1 MNGLFIVLFWLS
13 LFFNLVKTSK
23 SGNPSDSVNLAQ
35 QVLVP
40 GELWVC
46 SLPLGKGSLQLSINM
61 AQLDVRPGP
70 SGLSVHASIT
80 VAVDIA
86 GNGHSMNGSS
96 DSIPKRPRK
105 RSRRPENWKRNVI
118 KYKQA
123 RSEQYVS
130 PSTGKTVPAK
140 TTGNP
145 CSCKNHCFDLF
156 TEEERETILESF
168 ILCLVQ

>member
-40 GELWVC
+40 GEPWVC
-46 SLPLGKGSLQLSINM
+46 S
-61 AQLDVRPGP
+61 
-70 SGLSVHASIT
+70 
-80 VAVDIA
+80 
-86 GNGHSMNGSS
+86 HSTNGSS
-96 DSIPKRPRK
+96 DSTPKMPRK
-105 RSRRPENWKRNVI
+105 RSRRPENWKRNVA
-118 KYKQA
+118 KYKRA
-123 RSEQYVS
+123 RGEQYVS

-145 CSCKNHCFDLF
+145 CSYKNHCFDLF
-156 TEEERETILESF
+156 TEEERETTLESF
-168 ILCLVQ
+168 YAICMGLLHLRRSKGDQGKL